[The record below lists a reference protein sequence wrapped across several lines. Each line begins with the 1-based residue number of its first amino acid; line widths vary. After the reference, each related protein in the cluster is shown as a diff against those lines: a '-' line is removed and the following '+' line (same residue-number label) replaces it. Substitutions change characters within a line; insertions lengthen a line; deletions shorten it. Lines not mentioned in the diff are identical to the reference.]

1 MASVRLGS
9 PSIDD
14 ASHHRPASISGSTDS
29 DSTESESIFCSACE
43 IQPFAVESPQAWLAV
58 SFGDPIS
65 YDVPRSRLEHADC
78 AWCKLLREE
87 ITRLVT
93 DGGESGSRPVFPDH
107 YTIFLAL
114 SKRLVKVEDDTAQRW
129 FRVDV
134 FGGRLE
140 DNGQSQ
146 EPLVDSLVELKATV
160 YGTNES
166 DILTLIHIPFLIVIC
181 VEAVLLFVV
190 LYRPR

>member
-1 MASVRLGS
+1 
-9 PSIDD
+9 
-14 ASHHRPASISGSTDS
+14 
-29 DSTESESIFCSACE
+29 
-43 IQPFAVESPQAWLAV
+43 
-58 SFGDPIS
+58 
-65 YDVPRSRLEHADC
+65 VPRSRPEHADC

-93 DGGESGSRPVFPDH
+93 DGGKSGSRPVFPDH
-107 YTIFLAL
+107 YTIILAL
-114 SKRLVKVEDDTAQRW
+114 SNRLVKVEDDTTQRW

-146 EPLVDSLVELKATV
+146 EPLVDSLIELKATV

-166 DILTLIHIPFLIVIC
+166 DILTMIHIPFLIVIY
-181 VEAVLLFVV
+181 VEACIAFYGLVPPTLI
-190 LYRPR
+190 R